1 MLTLIILI
9 MNNKDFRKTY
19 PYICSECGEF
29 NHSLREYCENC
40 GAQNSLISAKK
51 ADYKASGHA

>member
-1 MLTLIILI
+1 MIYFI

-29 NHSLREYCENC
+29 NHTIREFCESC
-40 GAQNSLISAKK
+40 GAQNTMVSAKK
-51 ADYKASGHA
+51 TDYKVTGHA